1 MCLCECVLG
10 VLGCLRRPAEGALCS
25 LELEGARVCKPPEMG
40 ARNNLDPSRIE
51 ESSLIH

>member
-1 MCLCECVLG
+1 MCAGSVGMPEEASRG
-10 VLGCLRRPAEGALCS
+10 RPLCS